1 MHLGVTLKTGGGD
14 RGVRNG
20 FWIGDRG
27 AEGTAVG
34 IQVEDVIDGI
44 IESVVGGASIIGKAH
59 HRRWVDL

>member
-1 MHLGVTLKTGGGD
+1 MCLGVTLKMGGRD
-14 RGVRNG
+14 QGVRNG

-44 IESVVGGASIIGKAH
+44 IESVVGGASVIGEAH